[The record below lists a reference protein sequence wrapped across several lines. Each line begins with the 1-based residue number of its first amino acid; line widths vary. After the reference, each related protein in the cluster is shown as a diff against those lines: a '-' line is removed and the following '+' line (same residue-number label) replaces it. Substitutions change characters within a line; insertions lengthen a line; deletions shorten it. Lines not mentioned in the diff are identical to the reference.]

1 MTKLALSGSQN
12 SNSMQIKKLEYYDDE
27 YKWELAEMDFL
38 PNLNLLVGVSGVGK
52 TMTLRAIYRLK
63 SIANGASLNG
73 VKWNVCFIADNN
85 LEYTWSGEFETREST
100 ISIDESSEEDE
111 QVKLI
116 NEELVCNNKNFI
128 IKRKDSEIIFDG
140 NKTPKLSPFESVVEL
155 LKQEDQIAPVKESLD
170 KIILADSGSVDR
182 AWRLPVSI
190 FRKFEKASLSTL
202 QESGLPVQI
211 KLSILYRILPK
222 EFNKV
227 KEAFISV
234 FPNVSDIKVE
244 TIKDDD
250 IPIALSNLL
259 KEATTVSIK
268 EKGVKDWMENISS
281 GMLKTLMYI
290 SELYLA
296 PENCIILIDEFEN
309 SLGVNCLDSVTEF
322 VLNNKKLQFII
333 TSHHPYII
341 NNVSPAYWKIVTR
354 KAGLVTVKNSAD
366 YHISE
371 SRQKAFID
379 LINVLEDESDLEE

>member
-1 MTKLALSGSQN
+1 MPETST
-12 SNSMQIKKLEYYDDE
+12 SMQIKKLGYYDDE
-27 YKWELAEMDFL
+27 YKWRLEEVDFL
-38 PNLNLLVGVSGVGK
+38 SNLNLLVGVSGVGK
-52 TMTLRAIYRLK
+52 TRILRAIYSLK

-85 LEYTWSGEFETREST
+85 LEYTWSGEFETKEGT
-100 ISIDESSEEDE
+100 ISIDEKSEEHE

-116 NEELVCNNKNFI
+116 SEKLVCNNEIVLIERKN
-128 IKRKDSEIIFDG
+128 SEIILNG
-140 NKTPKLSPFESVVEL
+140 IKTPKLSPFESVVEL
-155 LKQEDQIAPVKESLD
+155 LKQEDQISPVKESLD
-170 KIILADSGSVDR
+170 RIILADSGSVDR

-190 FRKFEKASLSTL
+190 FKKFEKSSLSAL
-202 QESGLPVQI
+202 QESDLPVPI
-211 KLSILYRILPK
+211 KLSILYRTLPE
-222 EFNKV
+222 EFNKI

-234 FPNVSDIKVE
+234 FPNVSDIRVE

-250 IPIALSNLL
+250 IPIALSKLL

-268 EKGVKDWMENISS
+268 EQGVNDWIENISS

-309 SLGVNCLDSVTEF
+309 SLGVNCLDSVTEL
-322 VLNNKKLQFII
+322 VLNNKKLQFIL

-354 KAGLVTVKNSAD
+354 KAGLVTVKNSED
-366 YHISE
+366 FHISK

-379 LINVLEDESDLEE
+379 LINVLEDDLEE

>member
-1 MTKLALSGSQN
+1 
-12 SNSMQIKKLEYYDDE
+12 MQIKKLEYYDDE
-27 YKWELAEMDFL
+27 YKWKLKEVDFL

-52 TMTLRAIYRLK
+52 TRILRAIYSLK

-73 VKWNVCFIADNN
+73 VKWNVCFIADND
-85 LEYTWSGEFETREST
+85 LEYTWSGEFETRKDS
-100 ISIDESSEEDE
+100 ISINESSEEDE

-116 NEELVCNNKNFI
+116 NEKLVCSNKDVLI
-128 IKRKDSEIIFDG
+128 ERKDSEIILNG

-170 KIILADSGSVDR
+170 KIILADSERVDR

-190 FRKFEKASLSTL
+190 FKKFEKASLSAL
-202 QESGLPVQI
+202 QESGLPVPI
-211 KLSILYRILPK
+211 KLSILYRTLPE
-222 EFNKV
+222 EFNKI
-227 KEAFISV
+227 KEALISV
-234 FPNVSDIKVE
+234 FPNVSDVKVE

-250 IPIALSNLL
+250 MPIALSKLL

-268 EKGVKDWMENISS
+268 EKGVKDWIENISS

-290 SELYLA
+290 SEIYLA

-354 KAGLVTVKNSAD
+354 KAGLVIVKNSED
-366 YHISE
+366 FHISE

-379 LINVLEDESDLEE
+379 LINVLEGDEDLEE

>member
-1 MTKLALSGSQN
+1 
-12 SNSMQIKKLEYYDDE
+12 MQIKKLEYYDDE
-27 YKWELAEMDFL
+27 YKWKLEEVNFL

-52 TMTLRAIYRLK
+52 TRILKAIYSLK

-85 LEYTWSGEFETREST
+85 LEYTWRGEFETRENT
-100 ISIDESSEEDE
+100 ISINETSEEDE

-116 NEELVCNNKNFI
+116 NEQLVCNNENVI
-128 IKRKDSEIIFDG
+128 IERKDSEIILNG

-170 KIILADSGSVDR
+170 KIIVADSGSVDR
-182 AWRLPVSI
+182 AWRLPVAI
-190 FRKFEKASLSTL
+190 FKKFEKASLSTL
-202 QESGLPVQI
+202 QESGLPVPI
-211 KLSILYRILPK
+211 KLSILYRTLPE
-222 EFNKV
+222 EFNKI

-244 TIKDDD
+244 SIKDDN
-250 IPIALSNLL
+250 IPIGLSNFL
-259 KEATTVSIK
+259 KEANTVSIK
-268 EKGVKDWMENISS
+268 EKGVEDWIENISS

-309 SLGVNCLDSVTEF
+309 GLGVNCLDSVTEL

-341 NNVSPAYWKIVTR
+341 NNVSPVYWKIVTR
-354 KAGLVTVKNSAD
+354 KAGLVTVKNSKD
-366 YHISE
+366 FHISE

-379 LINVLEDESDLEE
+379 LINVLEDEADLEE

>member
-1 MTKLALSGSQN
+1 
-12 SNSMQIKKLEYYDDE
+12 MQIKKLEYYDDE
-27 YKWELAEMDFL
+27 YKWNLAEVDFL

-52 TMTLRAIYRLK
+52 TRILRAIYGLK

-73 VKWNVCFIADNN
+73 VKWNVCFIADNG
-85 LEYTWSGEFETREST
+85 LEYVWSGEFETKEGT
-100 ISIDESSEEDE
+100 ILLDESSEENE

-116 NEELVCNNKNFI
+116 NEKLVCNNENESVI
-128 IKRKDSEIIFDG
+128 IERKESEIILNG

-155 LKQEDQIAPVKESLD
+155 LKQEDKISPVKESLD
-170 KIILADSGSVDR
+170 KIILVDSGSVNR

-190 FRKFEKASLSTL
+190 FKKFEKASLFAL
-202 QESGLPVQI
+202 QESDLPVPI
-211 KLSILYRILPK
+211 KLSILYRSLPE
-222 EFNKV
+222 EFNNI

-234 FPNVSDIKVE
+234 FPNVSDIRIE

-250 IPIALSNLL
+250 IPMALSKLL

-268 EKGVKDWMENISS
+268 EKGVKDWIENISS

-309 SLGVNCLDSVTEF
+309 SLGVNCLDSVTEL

-341 NNVSPAYWKIVTR
+341 NNFSPAYWKIVTR
-354 KAGLVTVKNSAD
+354 KAGLVTVKNPED
-366 YHISE
+366 FHISK

-379 LINVLEDESDLEE
+379 LINVLDDEADLEE

>member
-1 MTKLALSGSQN
+1 
-12 SNSMQIKKLEYYDDE
+12 MQIKKLEYYDDE
-27 YKWELAEMDFL
+27 YKWELAEVGFL

-73 VKWNVCFIADNN
+73 VKWNICFIADNN
-85 LEYTWSGEFETREST
+85 LEYTWSGEFETKEST
-100 ISIDESSEEDE
+100 ISINESSEENE

-116 NEELVCNNKNFI
+116 TEKLVSDNDNVLI
-128 IKRKDSEIIFDG
+128 ERKDSEIIFNG
-140 NKTPKLSPFESVVEL
+140 NQTPKLSPCESVIEL
-155 LKQEDQIAPVKESLD
+155 LKQEDQIAPIKESLD
-170 KIILADSGSVDR
+170 KIILADSGNVDR

-190 FRKFEKASLSTL
+190 FKKFEKASLSAL
-202 QESGLPVQI
+202 QESGLPIPI
-211 KLSILYRILPK
+211 KLSILYRTLPE
-222 EFNKV
+222 EFNKI

-244 TIKDDD
+244 TIKDDN
-250 IPIALSNLL
+250 IPIALSKLL

-268 EKGVKDWMENISS
+268 EKGVEDWIDNISS

-309 SLGVNCLDSVTEF
+309 SLGVNCLDSVTEL

-354 KAGLVTVKNSAD
+354 KAGLVTVKSSED
-366 YHISE
+366 FHISD

-379 LINVLEDESDLEE
+379 LINVLENEADLEE

>member
-1 MTKLALSGSQN
+1 
-12 SNSMQIKKLEYYDDE
+12 MQIKKLDYYDDE
-27 YKWELAEMDFL
+27 YKWKLEEVDFL

-52 TMTLRAIYRLK
+52 TRTLRAIYGLK

-100 ISIDESSEEDE
+100 ISIDESSEENE

-116 NEELVCNNKNFI
+116 SEKLVCNHENVI
-128 IKRKDSEIIFDG
+128 IERKDSEIILNG
-140 NKTPKLSPFESVVEL
+140 SKTPKLSPFESVVEL

-170 KIILADSGSVDR
+170 KIILADSESVDR
-182 AWRLPVSI
+182 VWRLPVSI
-190 FRKFEKASLSTL
+190 FKKFEKSSLSVL
-202 QESGLPVQI
+202 QESSLPIPI
-211 KLSILYRILPK
+211 KLAILYRTLPE
-222 EFNKV
+222 EFNKI

-234 FPNVSDIKVE
+234 FPNVLDIKIE
-244 TIKDDD
+244 TIKDED
-250 IPIALSNLL
+250 IPIALSKLL
-259 KEATTVSIK
+259 REATTISIK
-268 EKGVKDWMENISS
+268 EKGVKDWIKNISS
-281 GMLKTLMYI
+281 GMMKTLMYI

-309 SLGVNCLDSVTEF
+309 SLGVNCLDSVTEL
-322 VLNNKKLQFII
+322 VLDNKKLQFII

-354 KAGLVTVKNSAD
+354 KAGLITVKDSKD
-366 YHISE
+366 FHISE

-379 LINVLEDESDLEE
+379 LINVLEHDEDLEE

>member
-1 MTKLALSGSQN
+1 
-12 SNSMQIKKLEYYDDE
+12 MQIKRLEYYDDE
-27 YKWELAEMDFL
+27 YKWKLAEIDFL

-52 TMTLRAIYRLK
+52 TRTLRAIYSLK
-63 SIANGASLNG
+63 SIANGVSLNG

-85 LEYTWSGEFETREST
+85 LEYTWSGEFETKESN
-100 ISIDESSEEDE
+100 ISINESSEDDE

-116 NEELVCNNKNFI
+116 REQLVCNNNTLI
-128 IKRKDSEIIFDG
+128 ERKESEIIFNG
-140 NKTPKLSPFESVVEL
+140 SKTPKLSPFESVVEL

-170 KIILADSGSVDR
+170 KIILADSGNVDR

-202 QESGLPVQI
+202 QESDLPVQI
-211 KLSILYRILPK
+211 KLSILYRTLPE
-222 EFNKV
+222 EFNKI

-234 FPNVSDIKVE
+234 FPNISDVKVE
-244 TIKDDD
+244 AIKDDD
-250 IPIALSNLL
+250 VPIALSKLL

-268 EKGVKDWMENISS
+268 EKGIKDWIENISS

-309 SLGVNCLDSVTEF
+309 SLGVNCLDSVTEL
-322 VLNNKKLQFII
+322 VLDNKKSQFII

-354 KAGLVTVKNSAD
+354 KAGLVTIRNPEEF
-366 YHISE
+366 HISR
-371 SRQKAFID
+371 SRQKGFID
-379 LINVLEDESDLEE
+379 LINVLEEEADLED

>member
-1 MTKLALSGSQN
+1 
-12 SNSMQIKKLEYYDDE
+12 MQIKKLEYYDDE

>member
-1 MTKLALSGSQN
+1 
-12 SNSMQIKKLEYYDDE
+12 MQIKKLDYYDDE
-27 YKWELAEMDFL
+27 YKWKLEEVNFL

-52 TMTLRAIYRLK
+52 TRILRAIYSLK

-85 LEYTWSGEFETREST
+85 LEYTWRGEFETRENT
-100 ISIDESSEEDE
+100 ISINETSEEDE

-116 NEELVCNNKNFI
+116 NEQLVCNNENVI
-128 IKRKDSEIIFDG
+128 IERIDSEIIFNG
-140 NKTPKLSPFESVVEL
+140 SKTPKLSPFESVVEL

-170 KIILADSGSVDR
+170 KIVLADSESVDR

-190 FRKFEKASLSTL
+190 FKKFEKASLSAL
-202 QESGLPVQI
+202 QESGLPVPI
-211 KLSILYRILPK
+211 KLSILYRTLPD
-222 EFNKV
+222 EFNKI

-250 IPIALSNLL
+250 IPIALSKLL

-268 EKGVKDWMENISS
+268 EKGIEDWIENISS
-281 GMLKTLMYI
+281 GMWKTLMYI

-296 PENCIILIDEFEN
+296 PENSIILIDEFEN
-309 SLGVNCLDSVTEF
+309 SLGVNCLDNVTEL
-322 VLNNKKLQFII
+322 VLNNNKLQFII

-354 KAGLVTVKNSAD
+354 KAGLVTVKNSKD
-366 YHISE
+366 FHISE

-379 LINVLEDESDLEE
+379 LINVLEDEADLEE